1 MGAAVKLAA
10 NVQAWVDK
18 GLFDRLPVTFG
29 AFFFEQMREWDLL
42 FPAEQDYFT
51 RLFALL
57 DRAPA
62 VEVDRLF
69 EPVRAAERLMG
80 VNERTW
86 PRRQFT
92 LEQVDFLN
100 RNAHYSE
107 WRAAI
112 ARVFSQIDPVLD
124 AEVAR
129 RGWPRLVIVI
139 SPAELPVGPDRM
151 WTRISGHGYRVAL
164 QAPEDTAE
172 FVPLLLTGAPST
184 AGAPSITAAYSE
196 ARSAPYESWS
206 IEAGE
211 RLGGLEMRGK
221 TVNLSYKRLAP
232 YRKRLMTEVDRA
244 VRAENI
250 SGPQQLSARLK
261 AMKVEPGESALA
273 GDAVLA
279 EFTRATL
286 LNGNGTLL
294 VNNTFVEWSA
304 IQAARRAR
312 PSVTLVSFG
321 VRNKVKPFSSLLIY
335 ADQDRVSEIP
345 SQMDALGSYVDLE
358 IFYQYLWQEFEKYPE
373 YRRNTAYV
381 FAGEGM
387 DEALVIAPPDFPL
400 KPGAAPASLAVVNR
414 RLREWVNV

>member
-1 MGAAVKLAA
+1 MGAGVKLAA

-18 GLFDRLPVTFG
+18 GLFDRLPVTFS
-29 AFFFEQMREWDLL
+29 AFFLEQMREWDLL

-51 RLFALL
+51 RLFTLL

-62 VEVDRLF
+62 PEVDGLF

-86 PRRQFT
+86 PRRRFT

-112 ARVFSQIDPVLD
+112 ARVFSQIDPILD
-124 AEVAR
+124 AEAAR
-129 RGWPRLVIVI
+129 RGRPRLVVVI
-139 SPAELPVGPDRM
+139 SPADLPVGPDRM
-151 WTRISGHGYRVAL
+151 WTRIAARGRRIAL
-164 QAPEDTAE
+164 RTPEDVRE
-172 FVPLLLTGAPST
+172 FVPLLLTGAASSER
-184 AGAPSITAAYSE
+184 AASITTAYSE
-196 ARSAPYESWS
+196 ARGARYEAWS

-211 RLGGLEMRGK
+211 RLGALEADAK

-232 YRKRLMTEVDRA
+232 YRQRLMEEVDRT

-250 SGPQQLSARLK
+250 SGPQQLSLRLK
-261 AMKVEPGESALA
+261 AMKIEPGESALA
-273 GDAVLA
+273 GDPVLA

-294 VNNTFVEWSA
+294 VNNTFVEWST

-312 PSVTLVSFG
+312 PSLVIVSFG

-373 YRRNTAYV
+373 YRRNTAYIFV
-381 FAGEGM
+381 GEGM

-400 KPGAAPASLAVVNR
+400 KPDAAPVSLTVVNR
-414 RLREWVNV
+414 RMREWVNV

>member
-1 MGAAVKLAA
+1 MGAGVKLAA

-18 GLFDRLPVTFG
+18 GLFDRLPITFG

-51 RLFALL
+51 RLFTLL

-62 VEVDRLF
+62 AEVDRLF

-112 ARVFSQIDPVLD
+112 ARVFSQIDPILD
-124 AEVAR
+124 AEAAR
-129 RGWPRLVIVI
+129 RGRPRLVVVI

-151 WTRISGHGYRVAL
+151 WNRIAAHGCRIAL
-164 QAPEDTAE
+164 RTPEDVRE
-172 FVPLLLTGAPST
+172 FVPLLLTGAASSER
-184 AGAPSITAAYSE
+184 AASITTACSE
-196 ARSAPYESWS
+196 ARGARYEAWS

-211 RLGGLEMRGK
+211 RLGALEAGAK

-232 YRKRLMTEVDRA
+232 YRQRLMAEVDRT

-250 SGPQQLSARLK
+250 SGPQQLSIRLK
-261 AMKVEPGESALA
+261 AMKIEPGESALA
-273 GDAVLA
+273 GDPVLA

-294 VNNTFVEWSA
+294 VNNTFVEWST

-312 PSVTLVSFG
+312 PSVVVVSFG

-373 YRRNTAYV
+373 YRRNTAYIFV
-381 FAGEGM
+381 GEGM
-387 DEALVIAPPDFPL
+387 DEALVIAPQDFPL
-400 KPGAAPASLAVVNR
+400 KPGAGPVSLTEVNR
-414 RLREWVNV
+414 RMREWVNV